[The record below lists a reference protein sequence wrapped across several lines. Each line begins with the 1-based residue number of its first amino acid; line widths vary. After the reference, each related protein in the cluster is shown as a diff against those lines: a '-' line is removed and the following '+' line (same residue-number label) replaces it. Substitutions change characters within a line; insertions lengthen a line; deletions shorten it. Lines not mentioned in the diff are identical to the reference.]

1 MKTTIDKA
9 GRLVVPKRLR
19 DQFHLLPGTE
29 IEITADRDGIRV
41 RPRDSEPSLILE
53 HGFLVHHGPEVA
65 EIDVVSFI
73 AAEREVRFRD
83 IVGEDSDA

>member
-29 IEITADRDGIRV
+29 IEITADRDGIRI
-41 RPRDSEPSLILE
+41 RPRDSEPSLIRE
-53 HGFLVHHGPEVA
+53 HGFLVHHGPGTA

-73 AAEREVRFRD
+73 AAEREGRFRD

>member
-1 MKTTIDKA
+1 MRITIDTR
-9 GRLVVPKRLR
+9 GRVVVPKTLR

-41 RPRDSEPSLILE
+41 RPCGSEPSLIRKF
-53 HGFLVHHGPEVA
+53 GFLVHHGPETA

-73 AAEREVRFRD
+73 TSERE
-83 IVGEDSDA
+83 GAL